1 MAIKLNE
8 IEGAM
13 KDLVIEIKEA
23 LNIKEAIDGDV
34 CPGDIIMSDALV
46 TVIGRL
52 SAKLGIAIPLNCY
65 PFFDK
70 DNHKQLSIKEAAKK
84 VFNLVQYG
92 K

>member
-13 KDLVIEIKEA
+13 KDLIIEVKEA
-23 LNIKEAIDGDV
+23 LNVKESIDGDV
-34 CPGDIIMSDALV
+34 CPGELIMSDALMTV
-46 TVIGRL
+46 TGRL
-52 SAKLGIAIPLNCY
+52 GARLGIAIPLNCY

-70 DNHKQLSIKEAAKK
+70 DKHKQLSIKEAAKK
-84 VFNLVQYG
+84 IFNLVKDG

>member
-13 KDLVIEIKEA
+13 KDLIIEIKEA
-23 LNIKEAIDGDV
+23 LNVKEAIDGDV
-34 CPGDIIMSDALV
+34 CPGELIMSDALMTV
-46 TVIGRL
+46 TGRL
-52 SAKLGIAIPLNCY
+52 GAKLGIAIPLNCY
-65 PFFDK
+65 PFFDR

-84 VFNLVQYG
+84 VFNLVKDG